1 MIHTAMQQGNGST
14 MPFPI
19 ETNGSLRSGKAAHA
33 GLRSSK
39 RLTLLTRFIRHAFG
53 QIRADDHLVHQ
64 PTEPGVR
71 PYPTPA
77 FTSKRPIL
85 KSTTANLRPNL
96 CPCHRVADRAI
107 LLSRASFCGRPSR
120 HWGAR
125 HRTAQK
131 TCPEGGQQRGKQRV
145 PFPPDP
151 KLSLFGLAL
160 A

>member
-14 MPFPI
+14 MPLPI
-19 ETNGSLRSGKAAHA
+19 ETNGSLRPGKAAHA

-39 RLTLLTRFIRHAFG
+39 RITLLTRFIRHAFG

-64 PTEPGVR
+64 PIRTGSQTISQARIHVEAPDLEID
-71 PYPTPA
+71 P
-77 FTSKRPIL
+77 
-85 KSTTANLRPNL
+85 ANLRPNL

-145 PFPPDP
+145 PIPPDP